1 MTDTSAISRDV
12 QAYILQE
19 FLPGESPDNLTE
31 STALISGGILDS
43 IATLK
48 FVAFLEEKYGIQVE
62 AHEADVDHFNTIAD
76 IASYVQSKLPK
87 DS

>member
-19 FLPGESPDNLTE
+19 FLPGENPDNLTE

-43 IATLK
+43 TATLK

-76 IASYVQSKLPK
+76 IASYVYSKLPK
-87 DS
+87 D

>member
-1 MTDTSAISRDV
+1 MIDTSAISRDV

>member
-19 FLPGESPDNLTE
+19 FLPGENPDNLTE
-31 STALISGGILDS
+31 STALMTGGILDS

-48 FVAFLEEKYGIQVE
+48 FVSFLEEKYGIPVE
-62 AHEADVDHFNTIAD
+62 AHDLNVNNFNTIAD
-76 IASYVQSKLPK
+76 IANYVHSKLPK
-87 DS
+87 D

>member
-1 MTDTSAISRDV
+1 MIDASSISRDV
-12 QAYILQE
+12 HAYILQE

-87 DS
+87 E

>member
-1 MTDTSAISRDV
+1 MIDTSSISRDV
-12 QAYILQE
+12 PAYILQE
-19 FLPGESPDNLTE
+19 LLPGENPDNLTE

-87 DS
+87 E

>member
-19 FLPGESPDNLTE
+19 FLPGENPDNLTE
-31 STALISGGILDS
+31 STKLMTGGILDS
-43 IATLK
+43 IGTLK
-48 FVAFLEEKYGIQVE
+48 LVGFLEDKYGIQVE

-76 IASYVQSKLPK
+76 IASYVHSKLPK
-87 DS
+87 A